1 MPIYRAPVF
10 EDAHGRAPGVQIGS
24 AVSRALD
31 LDHHAHAEDCGSFFR
46 VHTLMAGL
54 RPGWSLANVADLAVS
69 GVAGRAQGVVALA
82 HMVVKVAE
90 VAEVVVEA
98 VEDAVEHH
106 KEHRAAKKEAEVKP
120 EAVVHT
126 KPEDAEPKKRHSK
139 KKT

>member
-31 LDHHAHAEDCGSFFR
+31 LDRHVRAEDCGSFFR
-46 VHTLMAGL
+46 VHTLAAGL
-54 RPGWSLANVADLAVS
+54 RPGWSLANVADLAV
-69 GVAGRAQGVVALA
+69 
-82 HMVVKVAE
+82 MVVK

-106 KEHRAAKKEAEVKP
+106 KEHRAAKKEAGVK
-120 EAVVHT
+120 ALHT
-126 KPEDAEPKKRHSK
+126 EPEDAEPKKRHGK
-139 KKT
+139 KKA